1 MAGEGER
8 KLFKAKLVWKVVLV
22 LFLVSLA
29 ASLALYPQIKRVYQ
43 VLTLFESEN
52 IVENF
57 RSMDQIFDIKT
68 VSRGDEVNVLNNT
81 PGQLPETYHYQGE
94 EKSIQDFLEDTWTTG
109 FIVLKDGNIL
119 YEEYFLGNQE
129 DTKVISWS
137 VSKSIVSAL
146 VGIAIDDGYIKDIQ
160 EPVTNYV
167 PTLQESGYSEVP
179 IKDILQMSSGIHFN
193 EDYADFNSDIN
204 RMGRALAFNTSIDE
218 FVTSLES
225 EREPG
230 TYNNYVSMDTQVLAM
245 LLREA
250 TGQNLTDY
258 MENKLWSKM
267 GMEEDAHWLLDR
279 KGMELAFGG
288 LNAVLRDYARFG
300 LLYMN
305 GGSYNGQE
313 VVPAWWVK
321 DSVTPDSPHLMPGRK
336 GPDQEELMG
345 YGYQWWL
352 PADTDGDF
360 MAIGIYNQ
368 YIWIHPEL
376 GVVIVKSSAY
386 PDYDLDGT
394 LKTRESI
401 AMFRAIAEGITEQ

>member
-1 MAGEGER
+1 M
-8 KLFKAKLVWKVVLV
+8 FKKGLIWKVILALCLV
-22 LFLVSLA
+22 TLA
-29 ASLALYPQIKRVYQ
+29 AVIVFYPQMKRVYQ
-43 VLTLFESEN
+43 VITLFESEN

-68 VSRGDEVNVLNNT
+68 VRSGDEVNVLKNI
-81 PGQLPETYHYQGE
+81 PGELPETYYYQGE
-94 EKSIQDFLEDTWTTG
+94 EKYIQDFLEETWTTG
-109 FIVLKDGNIL
+109 FIILKDGQIF
-119 YEEYFLGNQE
+119 YEEYFLGNEE

-137 VSKSIVSAL
+137 VSKSIISAL
-146 VGIAIDDGYIKDIQ
+146 VGTAVDEGYINDIR

-167 PTLQESGYSEVP
+167 PYLQESGYSEVP

-204 RMGRALAFNTSIDE
+204 RMGRALAFGTSIDE
-218 FVTSLES
+218 FVSSLDS
-225 EREPG
+225 EKEPG

-250 TGQNLTDY
+250 TGQSITEY
-258 MENKLWSKM
+258 MENNLWSKI
-267 GMEEDAHWLLDR
+267 GMEEDAYWLLDG

-305 GGSYNGQE
+305 NGNYDGQQI
-313 VVPAWWVK
+313 VPAEWVA

-352 PADTDGDF
+352 PADTEGDF

-368 YIWIHPEL
+368 YIWVHPTL
-376 GVVIVKSSAY
+376 RVVIPKSSAY

-394 LKTRESI
+394 LKTDETI
-401 AMFRAIAEGITEQ
+401 AMFRAIAQNITER

>member
-1 MAGEGER
+1 MLKT
-8 KLFKAKLVWKVVLV
+8 KLIWKVILV
-22 LFLVSLA
+22 LCLITLIA
-29 ASLALYPQIKRVYQ
+29 AIAFYPQAKRVYQ

-57 RSMDQIFDIKT
+57 RSMDHIFDSKP
-68 VSRGDEVNVLNNT
+68 VHRGDEVNVLKKIK
-81 PGQLPETYHYQGE
+81 GRLPETYYYQGE
-94 EKSIQDFLEDTWTTG
+94 EKSIQSFLEETWTTG
-109 FIVLKDGNIL
+109 FVVLKDGKIY
-119 YEEYFLGNQE
+119 YEEYFLGNEE

-137 VSKSIVSAL
+137 VSKSIISAL
-146 VGIAIDDGYIKDIQ
+146 VGIAVNDGYIKDIQ
-160 EPVTNYV
+160 EPVTEYV
-167 PTLQESGYSEVP
+167 PSLQGSGYSGVP

-218 FVTSLES
+218 FVSSLES

-230 TYNNYVSMDTQVLAM
+230 TYNHYVSMDTQVLAM

-250 TGQNLTDY
+250 TGQNLTEY
-258 MENKLWSKM
+258 MEKNLWSKM
-267 GMEEDAHWLLDR
+267 GMEEDAYWLLDR

-313 VVPAWWVK
+313 IVPAGWVE

-376 GVVIVKSSAY
+376 GVVIAKSSAY

-401 AMFRAIAEGITEQ
+401 AMFRAIAEGITEH

>member
-1 MAGEGER
+1 MLQKGR
-8 KLFKAKLVWKVVLV
+8 IWKVILILCFVVLV
-22 LFLVSLA
+22 AVIAF
-29 ASLALYPQIKRVYQ
+29 YPQIKRIYQ
-43 VLTLFESEN
+43 VMTLFESEN

-57 RSMDQIFDIKT
+57 RSMDHVFDSKT
-68 VSRGDEVNVLNNT
+68 VHRGDEVNILKNIS
-81 PGQLPETYHYQGE
+81 GQLPATYYYKGE
-94 EKSIQDFLEDTWTTG
+94 EKSIEDFLEETWTTG
-109 FIVLKDGNIL
+109 FIVLKDGQIFH
-119 YEEYFLGNQE
+119 EEYFLGNEQ

-146 VGIAIDDGYIKDIQ
+146 VGIAVHDGYINDIR
-160 EPVTNYV
+160 EPVTKYV
-167 PTLQESGYSEVP
+167 PCLQDSGYSEVP

-193 EDYADFNSDIN
+193 EDYADFYSDIN

-218 FVTSLES
+218 FVLSLDS

-250 TGQNLTDY
+250 TGQNLTEY
-258 MENKLWSKM
+258 MEEELWAKT
-267 GMEEDAHWLLDR
+267 GMEEDAYWLLDS

-305 GGSYNGQE
+305 DGNYEGEQI
-313 VVPAWWVK
+313 VPAGWVA
-321 DSVTPDSPHLMPGRK
+321 DSVTPDSPHLMPGRI
-336 GPDQEELMG
+336 GADQEELMG

-376 GVVIVKSSAY
+376 RVVIAKSSAY

-394 LKTRESI
+394 LKTYETI
-401 AMFRAIAEGITEQ
+401 AMFRSIAEDITER